1 MKGKHVILG
10 VSGGIA
16 AYKTPDLVRQLKASG
31 AEVRCIMTANAQQFV
46 APLALQTVS
55 QNKVYTEQFEPL
67 GVWNPEHVA
76 LADWADLMLVAPAT
90 ANIIGKFASG
100 IADDLLSTSFLAFA
114 KQVVIAPA
122 MNDKMFA
129 HPIVQR
135 NIETLRQIGVLFI
148 DPTEGELACGTVGKG
163 RMEQP
168 ANIVEFIKKL
178 L

>member
-1 MKGKHVILG
+1 MKGKHIILG
-10 VSGGIA
+10 ISGGIA
-16 AYKTPDLVRQLKASG
+16 AYKTPDLVRQLKAAG
-31 AEVRCIMTANAQQFV
+31 AEVRCIMTSNAQQFV
-46 APLALQTVS
+46 TPLSLQTVS
-55 QNKVYTEQFEPL
+55 QNKVYTEQFEPF

-90 ANIIGKFASG
+90 ANIIGKFAAG
-100 IADDLLSTSFLAFA
+100 IADDLLSTSFLAFG

-135 NIETLRQIGVLFI
+135 NIEILKSIGVKVI
-148 DPTEGELACGTVGKG
+148 DPTDGELACGAVGKG

-168 ANIVEFIKKL
+168 ANIVEYLKNCF
-178 L
+178 